1 MTTTITITS
10 PRVTKPMIS
19 VGEQVRIVGQKRIWL
34 VVNEF
39 KDEDNAECYTM
50 NLIYKPS
57 PRSRLKNKSV
67 FSKIKLEIANQ

>member
-19 VGEQVRIVGQKRIWL
+19 VGEQVRLVGQKRIWL

-39 KDEDNAECYTM
+39 KDEDNAECYAM
-50 NLIYKPS
+50 NPIYKPS

>member
-39 KDEDNAECYTM
+39 KDEDSAECYAM
-50 NLIYKPS
+50 NPIYKPS
-57 PRSRLKNKSV
+57 PRSKLKNKTV
-67 FSKIKLEIANQ
+67 FSKVKMKIKN